1 MYVDN
6 NVNISLQTHWCLTLW
21 ITDWHTWICPF
32 SLCIGTVGVFMLAS
46 AFATSFWSFCALR
59 PRLIVSIG
67 TGGISTFVI
76 SMLMEFLLVKNRGKI
91 ASLVKVVQMIGQC
104 ISIGIAW
111 WLIPT
116 YTKNG
121 WRYFIIAISILSIV
135 TAVLRLIFWVQ
146 SPRFLSARDILI
158 VPGMC

>member
-6 NVNISLQTHWCLTLW
+6 NVNVSLHTHWCLTLW
-21 ITDWHTWICPF
+21 ITDWLTWICPF
-32 SLCIGTVGVFMLAS
+32 FVYRDSWSLYVGI
-46 AFATSFWSFCALR
+46 SFRYIILELLCTTADR
-59 PRLIVSIG
+59 I
-67 TGGISTFVI
+67 GGISTFVI
-76 SMLMEFLLVKNRGKI
+76 SMLMEFRLVKNRGKI
-91 ASLVKVVQMIGQC
+91 TSLVKVVQMIGQC
-104 ISIGIAW
+104 ISVGIAW

-121 WRYFIIAISILSIV
+121 WRYFIIAISIPSIFN
-135 TAVLRLIFWVQ
+135 AVLRLVFWVQ